1 MTADA
6 SRTGGDP
13 GVERGDKHGP
23 RVDDELARE
32 TEALERGSPV
42 EPHVEEFREQEPSGD
57 DEPETGARLQGGR
70 SAGPMDADE
79 LEARSEL
86 ARSISPSVY
95 PADRE
100 ELLDSARRNQ
110 ATQPVLDELAR
121 LPAGRPFQNAEAVW
135 QALGGGRERRD

>member
-1 MTADA
+1 M
-6 SRTGGDP
+6 
-13 GVERGDKHGP
+13 
-23 RVDDELARE
+23 DDELARE

-42 EPHVEEFREQEPSGD
+42 EPHVEEFREQEPSADG
-57 DEPETGARLQGGR
+57 EPETDARLQGGR
-70 SAGPMDADE
+70 SAGPMGPDE

-95 PADRE
+95 PADRDA
-100 ELLDSARRNQ
+100 LLDSARGNQ

-121 LPAGRPFQNAEAVW
+121 LPAGRSFDNAEAVW